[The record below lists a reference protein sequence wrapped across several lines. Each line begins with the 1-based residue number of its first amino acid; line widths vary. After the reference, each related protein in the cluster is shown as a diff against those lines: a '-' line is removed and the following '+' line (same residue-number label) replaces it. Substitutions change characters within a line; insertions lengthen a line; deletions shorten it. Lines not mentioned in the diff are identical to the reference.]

1 MATVIELRQE
11 RAGLVKQAR
20 ELVDAADKEKRALS
34 AEEETQYNKIMADV
48 DAKKAEIDRREKL
61 EAVELE
67 MAGDP
72 EAGRSLNP
80 DDDKE
85 TRILLPRERKEYRA
99 AFNSYLRGGAQEL
112 KAEEM
117 RALQADN
124 DTLGGYLL
132 APLQMVT
139 DLIKAIDDSVH
150 IRRFATVHSIA
161 GASDGLGAPSLD
173 ADPADSDWT
182 TELAI
187 GSEDSDMDFGKREL
201 HPHPLA
207 KLLKVSRKLIRKVP
221 SAEGLVRDRLAYK
234 LGITQEKAYLTG
246 SGAGRP
252 LGLFTASDN
261 GIPTSR
267 DIATDNTATAMTAD
281 GLINALYGLKEGYQ
295 RNARWMFHRDG
306 VKMIRK
312 LKDGEGQYLWAPGI
326 SLGQPDTILAKPFLM
341 SEYVPNTFTTGKYV
355 GIVGDFSYYWI
366 ADDLNMEIQRLIELY
381 AATNQIGFVCRYSGD
396 GMPVLGEAFARVTLG
411 S

>member
-11 RAGLVKQAR
+11 RASLVKQAR
-20 ELVDAADKEKRALS
+20 EIVDAADQAKRALS

-61 EAVELE
+61 EAAELE
-67 MAGDP
+67 MADDP
-72 EAGRSLNP
+72 KAGRSLKSE
-80 DDDKE
+80 DDKE
-85 TRILLPRERKEYRA
+85 TRDLLPRERKEYRA

-112 KAEEM
+112 KADEL

-150 IRRFATVHSIA
+150 IRRFATVYSIV

-173 ADPADSDWT
+173 SDPADSDWT

-221 SAEGLVRDRLAYK
+221 SAETLVRDRLTYK

-246 SGAGRP
+246 SGAGQP
-252 LGLFTASDN
+252 LGLFTASDL
-261 GIPTSR
+261 GIPTNR
-267 DIATDNTATAMTAD
+267 DIATDNTTTAITAD

-295 RNARWMFHRDG
+295 RNARWLFHRDA
-306 VKMIRK
+306 VKEVRK
-312 LKDGEGQYLWAPGI
+312 LKDGDGQYLWAPGI
-326 SLGQPDTILAKPFLM
+326 ALNQPDTILAKPFLM
-341 SEYVPNTFTTGKYV
+341 SEYAPNTFTTGQYV

-366 ADDLNMEIQRLIELY
+366 ADDLNLEIQRLVELY
-381 AATNQIGFVCRYSGD
+381 AATNQIGFVCRYAGD
-396 GMPVLGEAFARVTLG
+396 GMPVLGEAFARVTLA
-411 S
+411 